1 MLTNKQT
8 NPHEQDNFNIGD
20 LVLFVGYELDFSP
33 LANKIG
39 IVIDQIPSTFDRFY
53 PRDGSCEVLW
63 LYSGKKM
70 MVAMKHLQ
78 PAYILKDKS
87 QTSE

>member
-1 MLTNKQT
+1 LLGCLLAALSAISGSLKKSC
-8 NPHEQDNFNIGD
+8 H
-20 LVLFVGYELDFSP
+20 VGYELDFSP

-39 IVIDQIPSTFDRFY
+39 IVIGQLPSTFDRLY
-53 PRDGSCEVLW
+53 NPGGSCEVLW
-63 LYSGKKM
+63 LYSGEKM